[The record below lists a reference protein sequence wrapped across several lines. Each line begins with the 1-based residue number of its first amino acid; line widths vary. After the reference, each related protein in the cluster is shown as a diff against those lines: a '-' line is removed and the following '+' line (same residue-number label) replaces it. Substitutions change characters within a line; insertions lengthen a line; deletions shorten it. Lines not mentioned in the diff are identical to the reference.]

1 MILSAMSFS
10 AMQIMIAKSAGR
22 IPLFEQ
28 MFFRNLLA
36 SGVALADVLRH
47 GYAPLGQR
55 QNRMRLIVRS
65 VMGYL
70 GMVCLFYASAR
81 ASQGDVAVINKMSPF
96 IVTLLAVL
104 FLGEKVSRHQIVA
117 LALAFLGGAI
127 VSNPTFRS
135 DSLPLFVALLSA
147 VFSGAAYAAVGSLRG
162 KEPPTVIIFFFSA
175 FSTLVTG
182 IFMAADFVIPTLVEL
197 GMLLCIGIFALG
209 GQLALTYAYALADAS
224 EVSIFNYSGIL
235 FSMVFGWFFLG
246 QPISP
251 SCILG
256 AAMVISAGFIVF
268 ASQKKC
274 PHDYTQNLK

>member
-117 LALAFLGGAI
+117 LALAFL
-127 VSNPTFRS
+127 
-135 DSLPLFVALLSA
+135 
-147 VFSGAAYAAVGSLRG
+147 
-162 KEPPTVIIFFFSA
+162 
-175 FSTLVTG
+175 
-182 IFMAADFVIPTLVEL
+182 
-197 GMLLCIGIFALG
+197 
-209 GQLALTYAYALADAS
+209 
-224 EVSIFNYSGIL
+224 
-235 FSMVFGWFFLG
+235 
-246 QPISP
+246 
-251 SCILG
+251 
-256 AAMVISAGFIVF
+256 
-268 ASQKKC
+268 
-274 PHDYTQNLK
+274 